1 MDETKIGRHPLVEN
15 TPSLSERAMNEI
27 MDWSKEHKKGLES
40 VAMTVGAIASAAAAV
55 GVAGKLMDLAFFGTA
70 KSYAAR
76 LEAAALSK
84 PEVTALQKPV
94 PLAPAVEAAL
104 KPTSSLTSKEIGAL
118 SYTELAERADLES
131 ATKVGFFRDRLL
143 TEDFH
148 RPYGTGKMDFSTFRT
163 LNEYSGHAWRSLR
176 EVHVPGVNG
185 VRLADDWSVRPI
197 GTKQFD
203 WTGYYAGRRAPLVQQ
218 LSASF

>member
-1 MDETKIGRHPLVEN
+1 MDETKIGRHPLVESA
-15 TPSLSERAMNEI
+15 PSLSERAMSEI

-40 VAMTVGAIASAAAAV
+40 VAMTVSAIAGTAAAV

-76 LEAAALSK
+76 LEATALSK
-84 PEVTALQKPV
+84 PEATALSKPA

-104 KPTSSLTSKEIGAL
+104 KPTAALSSEEIAAL
-118 SYTELAERADLES
+118 SYTELAARADLQS
-131 ATKVGFFRDRLL
+131 ATKVGFLRDRLL
-143 TEDFH
+143 MENFSK
-148 RPYGTGKMDFSTFRT
+148 PYGEGKMNLSTFQT
-163 LNEYSGHAWRSLR
+163 LSDYSGHAWRSLP

-185 VRLADDWSVRPI
+185 IRLADDWSVRPI

-203 WTGYYAGRRAPLVQQ
+203 WASYYARRPAPLIHQ